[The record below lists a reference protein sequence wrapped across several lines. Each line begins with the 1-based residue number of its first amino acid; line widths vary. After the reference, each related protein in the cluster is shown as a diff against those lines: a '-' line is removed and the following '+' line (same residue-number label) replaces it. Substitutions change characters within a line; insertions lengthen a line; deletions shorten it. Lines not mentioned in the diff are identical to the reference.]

1 MSEIGK
7 AFCGESAQH
16 TFNPILK
23 NKYIPIEKSG
33 YISHMQVHALFF
45 TVYCNLFKFR
55 KFNLQLLIYK
65 CRKYVS
71 YLPPC

>member
-45 TVYCNLFKFR
+45 TVYCNLYISLPANR
-55 KFNLQLLIYK
+55 KHPVPKSSKSGLL
-65 CRKYVS
+65 S
-71 YLPPC
+71 